1 MFVLTYFVPSGSAC
15 GFQILVKS
23 FSETANQ
30 GHIKSDSTYP
40 QKSEELPQ

>member
-1 MFVLTYFVPSGSAC
+1 MLVLAYFVPSGSTC
-15 GFQILVKS
+15 GFQILEKS
-23 FSETANQ
+23 FSEKANQ